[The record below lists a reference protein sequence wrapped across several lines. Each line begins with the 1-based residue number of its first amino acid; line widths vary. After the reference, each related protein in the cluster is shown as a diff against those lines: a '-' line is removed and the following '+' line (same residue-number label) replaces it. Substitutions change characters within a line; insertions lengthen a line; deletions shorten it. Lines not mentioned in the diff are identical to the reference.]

1 MAPEQKNCR
10 LTFDDCRFPDLPPI
24 RNPAVP
30 FDVSRLDYDLPPD
43 RIAQQPCT
51 PRDSARLLAVE
62 RSSKNLADSRIQD
75 LPHWL
80 RSGDLLVLNNTQVL
94 PAKFTLRRQ
103 TGGRI
108 EGLFIREHQP
118 GRWEVM
124 LRGASRVSPGET
136 LTFAGGE
143 CETSVTARR
152 NLGGGRWAV
161 EIMPPEPAT
170 AWSAP
175 GAPGCHPALLDRVG
189 RAPLPPYIHRDL
201 ETDPRD
207 DEDRRRYQTVFAS
220 RPGAIA
226 APTAGLHFTDELL
239 AQLRQGDVQTAT
251 VTLHVGMGT
260 FAPLTVDV
268 LADHP
273 MHEEWFEMTDDA
285 ANRINACRARGG
297 RVIAVGTTA
306 VRVLESRADDSG
318 AVQPGTGQTQLFI
331 YPPYRFKVVD
341 ALLTNFHLPRS
352 TLLALVMAFG
362 GEELMRGAYLH
373 AVNDGYRFYSY
384 GDAML
389 VV

>member
-1 MAPEQKNCR
+1 MTRAILMAPEQNNCR
-10 LTFDDCRFPDLPPI
+10 LTIDDCRFPDLPPI

-51 PRDSARLLAVE
+51 PRDSARLLAVK
-62 RSSKNLADSRIQD
+62 RSTKNLTDSRIQD
-75 LPHWL
+75 LPNWL

-94 PAKFTLRRQ
+94 AANFTLRRQ

-108 EGLFIREHQP
+108 EGLFIREQRP
-118 GRWEVM
+118 GKWEVM
-124 LRGASRVSPGET
+124 LRGASRVSLGET
-136 LTFAGGE
+136 LTFADRR
-143 CETSVTARR
+143 CESSVTARC
-152 NLGGGRWAV
+152 NLGRGRW
-161 EIMPPEPAT
+161 EIDVTPPEPAT
-170 AWSAP
+170 A
-175 GAPGCHPALLDRVG
+175 LLERVG
-189 RAPLPPYIHRDL
+189 RAPLPPYIHRQP

-220 RPGAIA
+220 HPGAIA

-239 AQLRQGDVQTAT
+239 AQLRQGGVQTAT

-260 FAPLTVDV
+260 FAPVTVDS

-297 RVIAVGTTA
+297 RVVAVGTTS

-318 AVQPGTGQTQLFI
+318 TVQSGTGQTQLFI
-331 YPPYRFKVVD
+331 YPPYRFKAVD
-341 ALLTNFHLPRS
+341 VLLTNFHLPRS
-352 TLLALVMAFG
+352 TLLALVMTFG
-362 GEELMRGAYLH
+362 GEELIREAYRH
-373 AVNDGYRFYSY
+373 AVDGGYRFYSY

-389 VV
+389 VI

>member
-1 MAPEQKNCR
+1 MPDRQSEHIGTATRLPKPE
-10 LTFDDCRFPDLPPI
+10 PDSTPDG
-24 RNPAVP
+24 R

-62 RSSKNLADSRIQD
+62 RTSKNLADSRIQD

-136 LTFAGGE
+136 LTFAGRR
-143 CETSVTARR
+143 CESSVTARC
-152 NLGGGRWAV
+152 NLGRGRWEV
-161 EIMPPEPAT
+161 DVTPPEPAT
-170 AWSAP
+170 
-175 GAPGCHPALLDRVG
+175 ALLDRVG
-189 RAPLPPYIHRDL
+189 RAPLPPYIHRQP
-201 ETDPRD
+201 ETDVRD
-207 DEDRRRYQTVFAS
+207 NEDRRRYQTVFAN

-226 APTAGLHFTDELL
+226 APTAGLHFSNELFV
-239 AQLRQGDVQTAT
+239 QLRQGGVQTAA

-260 FAPLTVDV
+260 FAPVTVDS

-318 AVQPGTGQTQLFI
+318 AVQSGTGQTQLFI